1 MEQALSEK
9 QDLLS
14 QVASCLTWL
23 NQAEKHLSSQKPL
36 GSDYYAVHAQY
47 TAHQVGKEERG
58 KRGGEGGVG
67 EGGERGGREGE
78 RKGGDGREGKG
89 RDEDVSRG
97 EERTGK
103 SRRMEGG
110 RGN

>member
-1 MEQALSEK
+1 MEK

-36 GSDYYAVHAQY
+36 GPDYYAVHAQY

-58 KRGGEGGVG
+58 KRGGEREGGGG
-67 EGGERGGREGE
+67 EG
-78 RKGGDGREGKG
+78 KGGDGRRGGRRGGDRKGGKGREGKG
-89 RDEDVSRG
+89 
-97 EERTGK
+97 
-103 SRRMEGG
+103 
-110 RGN
+110 

>member
-58 KRGGEGGVG
+58 KRGGGGG
-67 EGGERGGREGE
+67 EGKGGEGEEGKGREKE
-78 RKGGDGREGKG
+78 RKGREGKG
-89 RDEDVSRG
+89 
-97 EERTGK
+97 
-103 SRRMEGG
+103 
-110 RGN
+110 